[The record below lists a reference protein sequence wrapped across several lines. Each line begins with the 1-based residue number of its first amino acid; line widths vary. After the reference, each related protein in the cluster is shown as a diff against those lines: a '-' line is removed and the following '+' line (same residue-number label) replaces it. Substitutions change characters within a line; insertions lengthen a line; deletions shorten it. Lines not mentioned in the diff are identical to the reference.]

1 MGTSFGTTK
10 NPIVI
15 DDDEPTG
22 PNFGPQPRSKS
33 PHADETIEIGEFT
46 FSLLVNIFLKDDD
59 GPKTSSKGD
68 FAEDDEDLVRMFR
81 AQSAKNKEAKKP
93 KERPQETYQPKFP
106 AGKTWEAQAPNP
118 APSKPAMSSAQQSNE
133 EIKRKFREQLK
144 AKRAQKEA
152 GNTPPPPQNTTYTP
166 TKSHEDIFREEM
178 LKAQNNAFGKKK
190 KPIPTYPP
198 SSERTSARKRP
209 ASPIDKRAQNEK
221 LFDTLIYE
229 PSSSK
234 KSSTHKKSS
243 NAIDP
248 KFEAELKRLKEKKAK
263 EKEDRERAEKLAKEA
278 EEEKKARNAQLF
290 EDQLRKSSEK
300 ETSKSSRT
308 EVREDF
314 AEELK
319 RLKEKKAREKAIKE
333 KAAKIAA
340 MVHEISSESS
350 SEDDDEDDD
359 DEDSE
364 DEVVDL
370 TKSSRELL
378 IEQLKRKKALAMARA
393 RAEEKLKQE
402 KQRVHLEN
410 LAGYDDNKTLDKSDT
425 KLLFSQKW

>member
-15 DDDEPTG
+15 DDDEPRG
-22 PNFGPQPRSKS
+22 PSFGPQPRSKS
-33 PHADETIEIGEFT
+33 PQADETIEIGEFT
-46 FSLLVNIFLKDDD
+46 FSLFVNKVLKDDD
-59 GPKTSSKGD
+59 GPKTSSNGG

-81 AQSAKNKEAKKP
+81 AQSAKKKEAKKP

-106 AGKTWEAQAPNP
+106 AGKTWEAQAPKP

-152 GNTPPPPQNTTYTP
+152 GNAPPPPQNTTYTP

-190 KPIPTYPP
+190 KPNPP
-198 SSERTSARKRP
+198 SHPSPERTSARKRP
-209 ASPIDKRAQNEK
+209 ASPVDKRAQNEK

-278 EEEKKARNAQLF
+278 EEEKKAKNARLF
-290 EDQLRKSSEK
+290 EEQLKRSTEK
-300 ETSKSSRT
+300 EAKSSRT
-308 EVREDF
+308 EVRKDF

-319 RLKEKKAREKAIKE
+319 RLKEQKAREKAIKE

-350 SEDDDEDDD
+350 SEEDDEDDD

-410 LAGYDDNKTLDKSDT
+410 LAGYDDNKTLDKTDT